1 MKGLVW
7 HGKHELRLD
16 DVREPQCGDGEAILE
31 VKYAGICGSDLTIY
45 HGKHKRAKPPTILG
59 HEFAGVV
66 VERRGAGHPSVRVGD
81 RVIKGTI
88 PDGARNQLVASLPDD
103 VDQIVAVAE

>member
-45 HGKHKRAKPPTILG
+45 QGKHKRAKPPTILG

-66 VERRGAGHPSVRVGD
+66 VERRGAGYPRC
-81 RVIKGTI
+81 TWET
-88 PDGARNQLVASLPDD
+88 ASR
-103 VDQIVAVAE
+103 